1 MKLTDGWEQTKRK
14 LTDKELAALR
24 KEYWIQQF
32 KEFMKVTMFFLI
44 LTIAALSMGG
54 CKGGPELKVKRI
66 TCPSL
71 GIDLHFD
78 ENGKEI
84 AK

>member
-1 MKLTDGWEQTKRK
+1 MKLTTRQLAECRK
-14 LTDKELAALR
+14 KDKNVLTLILGASFLTLTAAAL
-24 KEYWIQQF
+24 
-32 KEFMKVTMFFLI
+32 L
-44 LTIAALSMGG
+44 MGG
-54 CKGGPELKVKRI
+54 RNGPYLKVKRI

>member
-1 MKLTDGWEQTKRK
+1 MKLVTC
-14 LTDKELAALR
+14 LLALITA
-24 KEYWIQQF
+24 
-32 KEFMKVTMFFLI
+32 TFL
-44 LTIAALSMGG
+44 MGG
-54 CKGGPELKVKRI
+54 CHGPDPKIKRI